1 MNRWAY
7 IENIA
12 IYSAIGVGV
21 PLLFYLGA
29 GSNSFWM
36 LLLLLFVNSVRIK

>member
-12 IYSAIGVGV
+12 IHSAIGVGV

-29 GSNSFWM
+29 GGHSFWM
-36 LLLLLFVNSVRIK
+36 LLLLLFVNSGKAK